1 MKLSRSIKAVAVA
14 TVAILAIAPSA
25 FATDIT
31 GIGSSAVASFMGACK
46 AQYQTATGDTFSYAG
61 TGSGNGKNAIN
72 STPPT
77 ATLAYSDSVDS
88 SGAPAGLLH
97 IPAAVWPIAI
107 AYNLNTKRHVQL
119 SIKTI
124 SDIFGGKVTMWNDP
138 EIAADNNKQ
147 AKTPVYRMNANGT
160 QYKDAKGNPVI
171 LAYKSQGAPFTF
183 PNQRITVIFRSGT
196 SGTTNNFTSAMHG
209 TPGSIWTKNGNDSFS
224 AANPFDVTTDPSH
237 FQSAS
242 SSPLVADLANR
253 TKYSITYVEAS
264 YVAQSAN
271 LATASILNNA
281 GNAVLPDA
289 AGAQAQF
296 DDSKLDAA
304 TGIVTWNYA
313 SVAPAAYPLT
323 AATYALA
330 LSKYSSTAIATA
342 VKNQIEYTAFSCY
355 KDASIFPMISIS
367 KTSSLGKA
375 ILGLTAKI
383 GA

>member
-1 MKLSRSIKAVAVA
+1 MKLSRSIKAVAVSV
-14 TVAILAIAPSA
+14 VAVLAIAPSA

-31 GIGSSAVASFMGACK
+31 GAGSTAVQSFMDTCK
-46 AQYQTATGDTFSYAG
+46 AAYQTSSGDTFSYAG
-61 TGSGNGKNAIN
+61 GGSGQGKAAIN
-72 STPPT
+72 ASP
-77 ATLAYSDSVDS
+77 ATKDLAYSDSVD
-88 SGAPAGLLH
+88 ATPPTGLLH

-107 AYNLNTKRHVQL
+107 AYNLNTKRHIQL

-138 EIAADNNKQ
+138 EIAADNNKL
-147 AKTPVYRMNANGT
+147 AKTPVYRLKADGS
-160 QYKDAKGNPVI
+160 QYKDAKGQPVI
-171 LAYKSQGAPFTF
+171 LAYKTVGAPFTF
-183 PNQRITVIFRSGT
+183 PAQRITVVYRGGT

-209 TPGSIWTKNGNDSFS
+209 TPGSIWAKNGNDSFA

-237 FQSAS
+237 FQNAASSAS
-242 SSPLVADLANR
+242 VADLADK

-264 YVAQSAN
+264 YVAPKAN

-281 GNAVLPDA
+281 GNSVLPDVNG
-289 AGAQAQF
+289 AGAQF
-296 DDSKLDAA
+296 EDSKLDAA
-304 TGIVTWNYA
+304 TGIITWNYA

-330 LSKYSSTAIATA
+330 FSKYSSAATA
-342 VKNQIEYTAFSCY
+342 AAVKKQIEFTAFNCY
-355 KDASIFPMISIS
+355 DTAKTFPMIPIA
-367 KTSSLGKA
+367 KTSALGKA

>member
-14 TVAILAIAPSA
+14 TAAILAVAPSA

-46 AQYQTATGDTFSYAG
+46 AQYQTASGDTFSYAG

-72 STPPT
+72 ATPPT
-77 ATLAYSDSVDS
+77 STLAYSDSVD
-88 SGAPAGLLH
+88 ATPPAGLLH

-124 SDIFGGKVTMWNDP
+124 SDIFGGKVTNWNDP

-147 AKTPVYRMNANGT
+147 AKTPVYRLKADGS
-160 QYKDAKGNPVI
+160 QYKDANGKPVI
-171 LAYKSQGAPFTF
+171 LGYKTLGAPFTF

-209 TPGSIWTKNGNDSFS
+209 TPGSIWAKNGNDSFS

-313 SVAPAAYPLT
+313 STAPAAYPLT

-330 LSKYSSTAIATA
+330 FSKYSSAALATA
-342 VKNQIEYTAFSCY
+342 VKKQIEYTAFDCY
-355 KDASIFPMISIS
+355 KDASTFPMISIS

>member
-14 TVAILAIAPSA
+14 TAAILAVAPSA

-46 AQYQTATGDTFSYAG
+46 AQYQTASGDTFSYAG

-72 STPPT
+72 ATPPT
-77 ATLAYSDSVDS
+77 STLAYSDSVD
-88 SGAPAGLLH
+88 ATPPAGLLH

-124 SDIFGGKVTMWNDP
+124 SDIFGGKVTNWNDP

-147 AKTPVYRMNANGT
+147 AKTPVYRLKADGS
-160 QYKDAKGNPVI
+160 QYKDANGKPVI
-171 LAYKSQGAPFTF
+171 LAYKTLGAPFTF

-209 TPGSIWTKNGNDSFS
+209 TPGSIWAKNGNDSFS

-253 TKYSITYVEAS
+253 TKYSIVYVEAS

-313 SVAPAAYPLT
+313 STAPAAYPLT

-330 LSKYSSTAIATA
+330 FSKYSSAALATA
-342 VKNQIEYTAFSCY
+342 VKKQIEYTAFDCY
-355 KDASIFPMISIS
+355 KDASTFPMISIS

>member
-1 MKLSRSIKAVAVA
+1 MKLSRSSKLIAAA
-14 TVAILAIAPSA
+14 TVAVLAIAPSA

-31 GIGSSAVASFMGACK
+31 GAGSTAVQSFMDACK
-46 AQYQTATGDTFSYAG
+46 AAYQTSSGDTFSYAG
-61 TGSGNGKNAIN
+61 GGSGAGKTAIN
-72 STPPT
+72 ASP
-77 ATLAYSDSVDS
+77 ATKDLAYSDSVD
-88 SGAPAGLLH
+88 ATPPTGLIH
-97 IPAAVWPIAI
+97 IPAAVWPIAV

-138 EIAADNNKQ
+138 EIVADNNTQ

-160 QYKDAKGNPVI
+160 QYKDKNGKPQI
-171 LAYKSQGAPFTF
+171 LGYKTLGAPFSF
-183 PNQRITVIFRSGT
+183 PAQRITVVYRGGT
-196 SGTTNNFTSAMHG
+196 SGTTNNFTSAMAG
-209 TPGSIWTKNGNDSFS
+209 TPGSIWNKKGNDSFA

-237 FQSAS
+237 FQNAAS
-242 SSPLVADLANR
+242 SAAVADLADK

-264 YVAQSAN
+264 YVAPKAN

-281 GNAVLPDA
+281 GNSVLPDVN
-289 AGAQAQF
+289 GAQAQF
-296 DDSKLDAA
+296 DDSTLDPA

-313 SVAPAAYPLT
+313 SKAPAAYPLT

-330 LSKYSSTAIATA
+330 FTKYSSASTAAA
-342 VKNQIEYTAFSCY
+342 VKKQIEWTAFNCY
-355 KDASIFPMISIS
+355 DTAKTFPMIPIS
-367 KTSSLGKA
+367 KTSNLGKA

>member
-14 TVAILAIAPSA
+14 TVAVLAIAPSA

-31 GIGSSAVASFMGACK
+31 GAGSTAVASFMDTCK
-46 AQYQTATGDTFSYAG
+46 AAYQTATGDTFSYAG
-61 TGSGNGKNAIN
+61 GGSGAGKTAIN
-72 STPPT
+72 ASP
-77 ATLAYSDSVDS
+77 ATKDLAYSDSVD
-88 SGAPAGLLH
+88 ATPPAGLLH

-171 LAYKSQGAPFTF
+171 LAYKTQGAPFTF
-183 PNQRITVIFRSGT
+183 PAQKITVIYRGGT

-224 AANPFDVTTDPSH
+224 AANPFDVTTDPAH
-237 FQSAS
+237 FQNAATSAA
-242 SSPLVADLANR
+242 VADLADK

-264 YVAQSAN
+264 YVAPKAN

-281 GNAVLPDA
+281 GNAVLPDVN
-289 AGAQAQF
+289 GASAQF
-296 DDSKLDAA
+296 DDSKLDSA
-304 TGIVTWNYA
+304 TGIITWNYA
-313 SVAPAAYPLT
+313 STAPAAYPLT

-330 LSKYSSTAIATA
+330 FSKYSSAATA
-342 VKNQIEYTAFSCY
+342 AAVKKQIEWTAFNCY
-355 KDASIFPMISIS
+355 DTAKTFPMIPIS
-367 KTSSLGKA
+367 KTSGLGKA